1 MDPSPCIAY
10 LGPAGTYSEMAAQ
23 AFGQQWSQPRW
34 LATSTI
40 AQVLHSVARGEADY
54 GVVPVENSLEGS
66 VSITLDML
74 WQLPHLYIQQGLILP
89 VYHVLVSRCTD
100 LAQVQRV
107 YSHPQALGQCQY
119 WLEDHLPHV
128 PWLPTR
134 STAEALQYVQ
144 NEPQAAAIVSPRAA
158 QSLDLQVLATD
169 LAADNLTRFWVVGS
183 RFQTVGSHTTLA
195 FSVPENRPGALVQAL
210 AHFARRG
217 INLSRI
223 ESRPTRRGLGEYFFS
238 VDLEGAQTEP
248 AIQEAIQ
255 ALAAETSR
263 LCNYGSYGIQRVITG
278 RDKDLG

>member
-1 MDPSPCIAY
+1 MVLSPRIAY
-10 LGPAGTYSEMAAQ
+10 LGPAGTNSETVAH
-23 AFGQQWSQPRW
+23 AFGQQWPQPQW

-74 WQLPHLYIQQGLILP
+74 WQLPNLYIQQGLILP
-89 VYHVLVSRCTD
+89 ILHVLVSRC
-100 LAQVQRV
+100 AQLEQIQRV

-119 WLEDHLPHV
+119 WLEDHLPHI

-134 STAEALQYVQ
+134 STAEALQYV
-144 NEPQAAAIVSPRAA
+144 EKDPQAAAIVSPRAA
-158 QSLDLQVLATD
+158 QSLNLPILATD

-183 RFQTVGSHTTLA
+183 QFQTAGSHTTLA
-195 FSVPENRPGALVQAL
+195 FSVPENRPGALVRAL
-210 AHFARRG
+210 THFAQRG

-238 VDLEGAQTEP
+238 VDLEGSLTQP
-248 AIQEAIQ
+248 VIQEAIR
-255 ALAAETSR
+255 ALLPETSR
-263 LCNYGSYGIQRVITG
+263 LCNYGSYTITTVEIPAAATG
-278 RDKDLG
+278 